1 MRYLLDTHVF
11 SWTGWEPHRVSSQV
25 QSEIRSPTNEIFVS
39 VVTLWEICIKSGL
52 GKFAMPASMIRKP
65 ADGFREAL
73 RSASFHILP
82 IDLDHAAAVR
92 DLPLHHRDPFDR
104 MLIAQTT
111 HEGLTLVTHDD
122 VFDRYAGLRT
132 LKT

>member
-11 SWTGWEPHRVSSQV
+11 SWAGWVPGRISARVK
-25 QSEIRSPTNEIFVS
+25 SEITSQTNEIFVS

-52 GKFAMPASMIRKP
+52 GKFALPASMEREP
-65 ADGFREAL
+65 AVAFREAL
-73 RSASFHILP
+73 RSASFKPLP
-82 IDLDHAAAVR
+82 IDLEHAAAVR
-92 DLPLHHRDPFDR
+92 DLAHHHRDPFDR
-104 MLIAQTT
+104 MLIAQAM
-111 HEGLTLVTHDD
+111 HEGLTLVTHDA